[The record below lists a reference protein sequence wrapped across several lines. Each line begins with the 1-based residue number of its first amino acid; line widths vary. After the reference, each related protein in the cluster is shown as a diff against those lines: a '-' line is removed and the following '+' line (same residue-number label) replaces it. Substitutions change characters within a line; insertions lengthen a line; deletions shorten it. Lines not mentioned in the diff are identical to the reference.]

1 MSAPRDPKKED
12 EFRAAFTKALYNPQA
27 VPDFESFVKTNPEL
41 ARQFKPLALPFAKAA
56 ESFST
61 KDELPA
67 SQRVVAILEGLEDP
81 KGGRR
86 RKTRRRRQGTR
97 KTKHRGKK

>member
-41 ARQFKPLALPFAKAA
+41 LQ
-56 ESFST
+56 S
-61 KDELPA
+61 
-67 SQRVVAILEGLEDP
+67 
-81 KGGRR
+81 
-86 RKTRRRRQGTR
+86 
-97 KTKHRGKK
+97 